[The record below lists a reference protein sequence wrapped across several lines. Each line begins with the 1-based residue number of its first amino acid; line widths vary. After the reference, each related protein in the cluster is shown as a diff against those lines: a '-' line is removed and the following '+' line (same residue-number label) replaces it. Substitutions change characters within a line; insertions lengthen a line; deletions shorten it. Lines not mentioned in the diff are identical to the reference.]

1 MQRYRKTGYG
11 NLPQGSAKTAPNW
24 RFGFKLSRNF
34 IVLVAVLLA
43 VIFGIGIYAQYT
55 LKLTKKYADKENR
68 AIELSGTI
76 GHLDEVLTMSA
87 QMAATTGE
95 AKWEKRYRNFAPGL
109 DSAIKEAIGL
119 VDNDLAYKAAAKT
132 AEANAKLAAMQDAV
146 FGAIDQGNIGQALKI
161 LNGPRYKA
169 QRIVYNDGMSQFV
182 LIIRNEAERQLAK
195 VRRMVWGTF
204 ISVVLVVVTLL
215 FFCIILMHTRH
226 RLVERRRNEEQLTKA
241 KNKTEKSE
249 QELLKTVEELEKFN
263 KLAVGRELR
272 MAELKNEVDS
282 LLKEMNKP
290 EKYSE
295 DYKKIMSQLSV
306 WNLGEN

>member
-1 MQRYRKTGYG
+1 MQRYRKTGSG
-11 NLPQGSAKTAPNW
+11 NLPQGTAKAAPSW

-34 IVLVAVLLA
+34 IVLVVVLLT
-43 VIFGIGIYAQYT
+43 VIFGIGLYAQYT
-55 LKLTKKYADKENR
+55 LNLTKKYADKENR
-68 AIELSGTI
+68 AIELSGEI
-76 GHLDEVLTMSA
+76 GHLGEVLTMWT
-87 QMAATTGE
+87 QMAAVTGD
-95 AKWEKRYRNFAPGL
+95 AKWERKYKNNAPRL
-109 DSAIKEAIGL
+109 DSAIKEAISL
-119 VDNDLAYKAAAKT
+119 VDNDSAYRAAART
-132 AEANAKLAAMQDAV
+132 GEASAKLAAMQDVV
-146 FGAIDQGNIGQALKI
+146 FNAIGQGNLGQALKM
-161 LNGPRYKA
+161 LDGPKYKA
-169 QRIVYNDGMSQFV
+169 QRIVYNDGMAQFV

-195 VRRMVWGTF
+195 IRHMVWGTF

-215 FFCIILMHTRH
+215 FFCIILMHMRH

-241 KNKTEKSE
+241 KNKTEQSE
-249 QELLKTVEELEKFN
+249 HELLKTVEELEKFN

-282 LLKEMNKP
+282 LLNELGKP